1 MFCDSEGKEARL
13 VSGRWQA
20 DVTVTEDDNCGLAM
34 FAFEMWKV
42 NLSISRSFPARL
54 FLSFSLP
61 CAQRPEA
68 VFEGQQVMAP
78 SLKRL
83 ATLYLLPVPTFET
96 FSWKGLGQCHEM
108 GSGRSCNAGISEA
121 GSDGTLAA
129 GGLSSQTKRM
139 PLMDMWVDLKTNP

>member
-1 MFCDSEGKEARL
+1 MDLDHVAFTLNSATFAANHFKLAVIAVLRFRVFWSVFFLRCAQEMFCDSEGKEARL

-68 VFEGQQVMAP
+68 VFEGQQA
-78 SLKRL
+78 L
-83 ATLYLLPVPTFET
+83 
-96 FSWKGLGQCHEM
+96 C
-108 GSGRSCNAGISEA
+108 
-121 GSDGTLAA
+121 
-129 GGLSSQTKRM
+129 
-139 PLMDMWVDLKTNP
+139 

>member
-68 VFEGQQVMAP
+68 VFEGQQA
-78 SLKRL
+78 L
-83 ATLYLLPVPTFET
+83 
-96 FSWKGLGQCHEM
+96 C
-108 GSGRSCNAGISEA
+108 
-121 GSDGTLAA
+121 
-129 GGLSSQTKRM
+129 
-139 PLMDMWVDLKTNP
+139 